1 MRQFF
6 TILTAAALALPSSAA
21 EQPPCTLDIASQ
33 EAFDTQ
39 WKAVDANKDGGDNQF
54 IYGGGFAWYTQNKSK
69 AADDWIISPAVSL
82 SAGKTYKIVA
92 KVRNMST
99 ISIDKQDFSV
109 MVGLEQSVEGMT
121 ETVFSF
127 TGLTKSSSP
136 VDKDGNFTPAVSGDF
151 YLGLHLTSKSYQGD
165 FGFYSFTVTE
175 ETTTPGAVGNVVITA
190 APLGEL
196 KANLSWTWPSVTDL
210 GGSLES
216 VGGAYVYRGAY
227 KSFTMGEESRIATV
241 TDNASP
247 GAQGA
252 FTDTSIP
259 EAGKYYYKIVPFNDN
274 GVSAV
279 TPQLYES
286 EWIGA
291 AKSIS
296 NVNNVTA
303 IASPDDEKSV
313 SVTWDAPTSSDGGY
327 LDLSLVKYNI
337 SRSEN
342 GGTPVVIEEAWDG
355 GQPYVD
361 SSIPGLGSYVY
372 TIKTVYNGTIGFS
385 GVSSKAVVTGGT
397 VSLPYTNDF
406 ATANS
411 TGLFTMFHAEGTTRD
426 WSYNSS
432 KKALGFWGNSPVD
445 AFAAIPVMELQAGR
459 TYSIEFSTW
468 VSKSSSPKDLS
479 VCIGK
484 EATVEAM
491 DTEIFR
497 ETVSNAFAAE
507 KSASFSVPATGKYR
521 LAFRID
527 GESDYNDIFV
537 NALTVSESTTSPLPV
552 TGAKA
557 EAAPA
562 GELKAVITWTNPDK
576 TTAGTPMTIIDRL
589 EISRGDEAVATLSV
603 LEAGTEGR
611 YEDIVPE
618 PGAYSYKITAFTG
631 ETASEPVTVSSSW
644 IGYDTP
650 KAPESV
656 TAAIDG
662 EVRTVTFDAVTE
674 GIHGGYIDI
683 ESLRYI
689 VSRNDDVLTTEL
701 ATDTYTDDEAG
712 LPLAIYRYYVKA
724 VNGDFTG
731 EAAES
736 NALTLGDALELP
748 YSPDFSSAE
757 PFALWTFANAE
768 GTANGW
774 KYDEA
779 NQCLVASFASDDA
792 WAFTP
797 PIVMQ
802 KGECEVSIK
811 TTCYSYR
818 YPEDL
823 QICLCR
829 TTDVPLAESAVRITE
844 IHVKSAD
851 FPDVQNFTFNVPES
865 GRYYV
870 GFGLADNNWRCRLFQ
885 SDIRQVSVD
894 DTNVGIES
902 VYDLDGIAYLR
913 SCQSIRVP
921 GNGRIEIFGISGS
934 TVFAADAEAGLIS
947 LESIATGTYIAVFTA
962 ADGRRS
968 TLRFIR

>member
-1 MRQFF
+1 MRQFL
-6 TILTAAALALPSSAA
+6 TIFTAAALSLPSSAS
-21 EQPPCTLDIASQ
+21 ELPPCTLDIASQ

-109 MVGLEQSVEGMT
+109 MAGLEQSVEGMT

-127 TGLTKSSSP
+127 TGLTKSTTP
-136 VDKDGNFTPAVSGDF
+136 VEKDGSFTPAFSGDF

-165 FGFYSFTVTE
+165 FGFYSFTVTA
-175 ETTTPGAVGNVVITA
+175 ETTTPGAVENVSITA

-196 KANLSWTWPSVTDL
+196 QANLSWTWPAVTNL
-210 GGSLES
+210 GGTLES
-216 VGGAYVYRGAY
+216 VDGAYIYRGAY
-227 KSFTMGEESRIATV
+227 KTFTMDDESRIATV

-252 FTDTSIP
+252 FTDAAIP
-259 EAGKYYYKIVPFNDN
+259 EAGRYYYKIVPFNDN
-274 GVSAV
+274 GISAV
-279 TPQLYES
+279 TPLLYES
-286 EWIGA
+286 DWIGA
-291 AKSIS
+291 AKSLS
-296 NVNNVTA
+296 NVKNVTA
-303 IASPDDEKSV
+303 TASPDNEKSV
-313 SVTWDAPTSSDGGY
+313 SVTWDAPTASDGGY

-337 SRSEN
+337 SRAEN
-342 GGTPVVIEEAWDG
+342 GGTPIVLEEAWDG
-355 GQPYVD
+355 ELPYVD

-372 TIKTVYNGTIGFS
+372 TVKTVYNGSTGFS
-385 GVSSKAVVTGGT
+385 GSSSKAVVTGGT
-397 VSLPYTNDF
+397 AALPYTNDF
-406 ATANS
+406 ATSNS
-411 TGLFTMFHAEGTTRD
+411 IGLFTMFHTDGTSRD
-426 WSYNSS
+426 WGYNNS
-432 KKALGFWGNSPVD
+432 KKAMSFWGSSPVD
-445 AFAAIPVMELQAGR
+445 AYAALPVMELQAGK

-468 VSKSSSPKDLS
+468 VSKSTSPKNLS

-484 EATVEAM
+484 EATAEAM

-497 ETVSNAFAAE
+497 ETVASTFSAK
-507 KSASFSVPATGKYR
+507 KSAFFSVPATGKYR

-527 GESDYNDIFV
+527 GESDTQDIFV

-552 TGAKA
+552 SDANA

-562 GELKAVITWTNPDK
+562 GELKAVITWKNPDK
-576 TTAGTPMTIIDRL
+576 TTAGTQISAIDRI
-589 EISRGDEAVATLSV
+589 EISRGDEAVATLSS
-603 LEAGTEGR
+603 LEAGAEGR
-611 YEDIVPE
+611 YEDIVTE
-618 PGAYSYKITAFTG
+618 PGTYSYTITVFIG
-631 ETASEPVTVSSSW
+631 ETASDPVTVSSYW
-644 IGYDTP
+644 VGYDTP

-662 EVRTVTFDAVTE
+662 EARTVTFDAVTE
-674 GIHGGYIDI
+674 GIHGGYIDL

-757 PFALWTFANAE
+757 PFALWTFANAA
-768 GTANGW
+768 GTTNDW

-797 PIVMQ
+797 PIAMQ

-829 TTDVPLAESAVRITE
+829 TTDVPLAESAVKITE
-844 IHVKSAD
+844 IHVESAD
-851 FPDVQNFTFNVPES
+851 FPDVQSFTFSVPES

-902 VYDLDGIAYLR
+902 VYGFDGIAYLR

-934 TVFAADAEAGLIS
+934 TVFDADVEAGLIS
-947 LESIATGTYIAVFTA
+947 IERIVPGTYIAAFTA